1 MDYIRYEVF
10 KIILNISYKTWEKT
24 VDSLIKIFVN
34 KIGSRI
40 TFKINTGYYVEILT
54 PETMKL
60 VKSLKVK

>member
-1 MDYIRYEVF
+1 MKYSRLFWIYLT
-10 KIILNISYKTWEKT
+10 KHGEKT

-34 KIGSRI
+34 KIESRI